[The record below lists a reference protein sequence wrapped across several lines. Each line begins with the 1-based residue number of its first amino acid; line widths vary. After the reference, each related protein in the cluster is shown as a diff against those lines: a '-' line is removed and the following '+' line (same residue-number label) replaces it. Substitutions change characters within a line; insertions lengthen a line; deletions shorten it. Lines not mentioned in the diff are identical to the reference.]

1 MILRVVAAALAVACL
16 LSGCSDDDPDAAP
29 QPPSES
35 ALNAP
40 VPGVT
45 LPADPLRALVPAPD
59 EVPAGLVP
67 LVAGSGRR
75 DAAAIAEYSAD
86 PAAARTALAEHGFSG
101 AYVAQYAHPAD
112 GRVLSVVVAR
122 FRDAAGAKADL
133 TGDLAGSSGEVVE
146 APTVG
151 DQSQVR
157 RQPLPGEGGAG
168 ELVTLRFRAG
178 ATTWLLAYGARPKA
192 DPQVAVELG
201 RLLVERGGT
210 A

>member
-1 MILRVVAAALAVACL
+1 MILRVAAAALAAACL
-16 LSGCSDDDPDAAP
+16 LTGCSDDEPDAAP

-45 LPADPLRALVPAPD
+45 LPADPLRALVPEPD

-75 DAAAIAEYSAD
+75 DAAAIAEFSAD

-112 GRVLSVVVAR
+112 GRVLSVVVVR
-122 FRDAAGAKADL
+122 FRDAAGAEADL
-133 TGDLAGSSGEVVE
+133 TGDLAGSSGEVVQV
-146 APTVG
+146 ATVG

-157 RQPLPGEGGAG
+157 RQPLPGEGGG

-178 ATTWLLAYGARPKA
+178 ATTWLLAYGARPTA

-201 RLLVERGGT
+201 RLLAERGG
-210 A
+210 AA

>member
-1 MILRVVAAALAVACL
+1 MILRVAAAVLAVACL
-16 LSGCSDDDPDAAP
+16 LTGCSDEDPDAAP

-45 LPADPLRALVPAPD
+45 LPADPLRALVPGPD

-86 PAAARTALAEHGFSG
+86 PAAARTALAEHGFTG
-101 AYVAQYAHPAD
+101 AYVAQYAHPTD

-122 FRDAAGAKADL
+122 FRDAVGAEADL
-133 TGDLAGSSGEVVE
+133 SGDLAGSSGEVVQV
-146 APTVG
+146 PTVG

-157 RQPLPGEGGAG
+157 RQPLPGEGGG

-178 ATTWLLAYGARPKA
+178 ATTWLLAYGARPTA

-201 RLLVERGGT
+201 RLLAERSIS
-210 A
+210 

>member
-1 MILRVVAAALAVACL
+1 MILRVAAAVLAGACL
-16 LSGCSDDDPDAAP
+16 LTGCSDDDPGAAP

-45 LPADPLRALVPAPD
+45 LPADPLRALVPEPD

-86 PAAARTALAEHGFSG
+86 PAAARTALAEHGFAG
-101 AYVAQYAHPAD
+101 AYVAQYAHPTD

-122 FRDAAGAKADL
+122 FRDAAGAEADL
-133 TGDLAGSSGEVVE
+133 SGDLEGSSGEVVQV
-146 APTVG
+146 PTVG

-157 RQPLPGEGGAG
+157 RQPLPGEGGDG

-178 ATTWLLAYGARPKA
+178 ATTWLLAYGARPTA

-201 RLLVERGGT
+201 RLLAERGG
-210 A
+210 AA

>member
-1 MILRVVAAALAVACL
+1 MILRVAAAALAVACL
-16 LSGCSDDDPDAAP
+16 LAGCSGDEPEAAP

-45 LPADPLRALVPAPD
+45 LPADPLRTLVPEPD

-67 LVAGSGRR
+67 LVAGSGPR
-75 DAAAIAEYSAD
+75 DAAAIAEFSAD
-86 PAAARTALAEHGFSG
+86 PAAARTALAEHGFAG
-101 AYVAQYAHPAD
+101 AYVAQYAHPSD

-133 TGDLAGSSGEVVE
+133 TGDLTGASGEVV
-146 APTVG
+146 AVPSVG
-151 DQSQVR
+151 EQSEVR
-157 RQPLPGEGGAG
+157 RQPLPGNAGG

-178 ATTWLLAYGARPKA
+178 ATTWLLAYGARPAA

-201 RLLVERGGT
+201 RMLADRSIS
-210 A
+210 

>member
-1 MILRVVAAALAVACL
+1 MILRVAAAVLAGACL
-16 LSGCSDDDPDAAP
+16 LTGCSDDQPGAAP
-29 QPPSES
+29 TPPSES

-45 LPADPLRALVPAPD
+45 LPADPLRALVPEPD

-75 DAAAIAEYSAD
+75 DAGAIAEFSAD
-86 PAAARTALAEHGFSG
+86 PAAARTALAAHGFTG
-101 AYVAQYAHPAD
+101 AYVAQYAHPSD

-133 TGDLAGSSGEVVE
+133 TGDLTGSSGEVV
-146 APTVG
+146 AVPTVG
-151 DQSQVR
+151 EQSEVR
-157 RQPLPGEGGAG
+157 RQPLPGEGGG
-168 ELVTLRFRAG
+168 ELVTLRFRSG
-178 ATTWLLAYGARPKA
+178 ATTWLLAYGARPTA

-201 RLLVERGGT
+201 RLLASRTVS
-210 A
+210 

>member
-1 MILRVVAAALAVACL
+1 MILRVAAATLAAACL
-16 LSGCSDDDPDAAP
+16 LTGCSDDDPDAA

-40 VPGVT
+40 VPGVA
-45 LPADPLRALVPAPD
+45 LPADPLRALVPEPD

-86 PAAARTALAEHGFSG
+86 PAAARTALTAHGFAG

-122 FRDAAGAKADL
+122 FRDAAGAEADL
-133 TGDLAGSSGEVVE
+133 SGDLAGSSGEVVQV
-146 APTVG
+146 PTVG

-157 RQPLPGEGGAG
+157 RQPLPGEGGDG

-178 ATTWLLAYGARPKA
+178 ATTWLLAYGARPTA

-201 RLLVERGGT
+201 RLLVERGG
-210 A
+210 AA

>member
-1 MILRVVAAALAVACL
+1 MILRVAAATLAVACL
-16 LSGCSDDDPDAAP
+16 LTGCSDDDPDAA

-45 LPADPLRALVPAPD
+45 LPAAPLRALVPEPD

-86 PAAARTALAEHGFSG
+86 PAAARTALTAHGFAG

-122 FRDAAGAKADL
+122 FRDAAGAEADL
-133 TGDLAGSSGEVVE
+133 SGDLAGSSGEVVQV
-146 APTVG
+146 PTVG

-157 RQPLPGEGGAG
+157 RQPLPGEGGDG

-178 ATTWLLAYGARPKA
+178 ATTWLLAYGARPTA

-201 RLLVERGGT
+201 RLLVERGG
-210 A
+210 AA